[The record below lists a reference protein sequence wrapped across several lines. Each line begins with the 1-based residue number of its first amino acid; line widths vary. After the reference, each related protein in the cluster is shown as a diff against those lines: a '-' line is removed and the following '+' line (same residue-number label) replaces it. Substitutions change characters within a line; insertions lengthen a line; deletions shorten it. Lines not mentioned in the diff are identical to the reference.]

1 MNPSNLIF
9 ELKKRLP
16 EDAWGWVVT
25 ALRQDSLV
33 WGSLE
38 SCSLRPTALGQQA
51 LERSSTQPKDW
62 SPAALTLL
70 SLEYPISA
78 EELAT
83 LPVQPMVSSFRPQ
96 AMHAY
101 EDWQN
106 SLSLAGTPVGPAGTP
121 VGAAGTPVG
130 AAPLD
135 LRQVGLLALSFRER
149 RRVTGCWNGFSTE
162 LKTGLPG
169 LKTILACLY
178 GMIPDP
184 FDLLQAL
191 FLPEPPSP
199 AGTPV
204 GAARPELGLHALL
217 SNPHP
222 EKAHTDLLSALLE
235 KMTVSQRQTTLNLL
249 ASSRPD
255 LAARLAQALF
265 VPLILAELSHSERC
279 SVPPSPEASAPG
291 VRLHRLASLLQ
302 GAEAY
307 HLACQPVPSLP
318 LLTEALHV
326 ARQLQAE
333 VAATLGQAASQAGD
347 HKTALEAWKQ
357 ACQLAPNQPSNAAWL
372 ALALLDE
379 GRPDDA
385 QAYLVAKQADD
396 PTPTPHPAMLL
407 ASAMLLIAHQSEISD
422 ARLAARQA
430 LEIVEIAP
438 ITIESCSALNYSAL
452 RSSTNFYSTL
462 TKVFLDLDLP
472 SEAMRALQLALTAA
486 PDQPDLL
493 ELLAN
498 TLLTLGQPG
507 QALEAAC
514 AALARE
520 PGSRTKRTLV
530 IESLEAGG
538 DWSAALDEHEK
549 LVASLERRPLPSSP
563 STADL
568 CAMANC
574 AIHAGQAPKAIEAAK
589 LALRL
594 DPNDGL
600 AYGLLGEATLA
611 LGDSA
616 SALEHFNQATQLAP
630 LYPAP
635 WISMSRIYHNFGQ
648 DEKAIGVLRAASQA
662 SPSAPEI
669 HLALGEAYLAQGA
682 PTQALTSLR
691 RAAAL
696 VAARDQIARTQI
708 AAPPQL
714 SQPKSSRRE
723 DFPPGLSNR
732 IALQLGQTL
741 HHLGHLDE
749 ARRVLESAYH
759 TNPEAQPDQA
769 LAYAYAKTLLD
780 QNELHLAVDVLEVV
794 VQLQPAD
801 HFPYLDYARTLL
813 SLSKHELANQ
823 PQANA
828 LRAIPLL
835 NRVLQFKPRHAE
847 AQALLAEAYAAAGE
861 LSNSLEAYRLALDT
875 DLARETIWHGRLSLG
890 LGRVALALKQ
900 YETAIAALDE
910 AAQANPL
917 NSEAQCGL
925 SEAYLA
931 IGLVDE
937 AHQAACIA
945 RQLNP
950 SDLNTLI
957 WFADQSL
964 RLSEQPGAA
973 QFQAQSEAVN
983 ALNLATQLAPSRT
996 DLLIRLGQTQ
1006 LETGDEQAALN
1017 TFSQLSTV
1025 TEVSCVDLYRAAQN
1039 LRRLD
1044 DPQRAA
1050 KLLNHAISV
1059 AEGQPPLVG
1068 PCSLARN
1075 TIQKCAGDDDQSCD
1089 SNLHPP
1095 LRHPELVEGSVPLKD
1110 LLVELA
1116 NAQRQAGDLAA
1127 ALAAQDRAIV
1137 IDPQDPT
1144 LSLTKADLLLELG
1157 QPVPALECIQNAL
1170 TISPAQPAT
1179 LHLRAALLLRSLGN
1193 IPAALAHAE
1202 QAALFEN
1209 VTSSPDTLVTSAEVQ
1224 RDQLSNHGGDCH
1236 VRTRTSAT
1244 LVTEL
1249 ALAMLQFEK
1258 AREILHERWP
1268 AALQDDPRRLFE
1280 YACLRA
1286 EVALDAERRALNYSA
1301 QHADDGDCS
1310 SAQTT
1315 LANAAEALEIAAKI
1329 DENHPRCQANKARL
1343 TYRKGTN
1350 THTAALK
1357 IFKIALLATGTLSQS
1372 GELPSAGLVFT
1383 RRALAE
1389 TAIELDEWEQALMLS
1404 RQVADAAPQEPLS
1417 HLQVARVLVLRAEKQ
1432 RLCQALDVIQH
1443 APGALA
1449 LDGEAYLAFETT
1461 IQTIEQLMNNWL
1473 NGKDSQ
1479 PTTHT
1484 DLQSIH
1490 RWKAR
1495 GQAAFLPGQKSA
1507 TDLQTA
1513 IAAAPS
1519 TPNEIAAL
1527 VTALGQTG
1535 DGLAG
1540 PLAAAEAAQAF
1551 PQEPIVLRQL
1561 SLIMA
1566 ESNPRQAL
1574 GAARNA
1580 VKIISGG
1587 GYPRPNEL
1595 PLFYTLLA
1603 RLAHQAGERDSDQST
1618 ASQAIHTA
1626 LAAWP
1631 DEPRWHV
1638 LAAEIAL
1645 GQPDSERSGS
1655 STPADPASAIL
1666 HLEQAARLEPF
1677 NPDHEMALGR
1687 IYFKTGNT
1695 QKAIQALEQA
1705 SRIAPEQ
1712 SDTWLMLA
1720 QAQLAAGELVQA
1732 ALSAD
1737 RAIDRSANPTKALL
1751 VRGEIDLQT
1760 NNPQEAQRRAQ
1771 AVIQRQP
1778 EESEAYYL
1786 LARALGAIGKSS
1798 EALTVIERG
1807 IPLAEVPLPLL
1818 LERARLLRQAKGL
1831 EPALETLRG
1840 LAEQYPEEPA
1850 VLALLAETLV
1860 EAGRS
1865 EAAIQSARMALQTD
1879 RGKLNLEQH
1888 TYLHYLVGR
1897 QLRRAGQLDQA
1908 VYHLNE
1914 AVQQAPDHLESYL
1927 ELGRAHQD
1935 RRQLE
1940 QALHAFQQA
1949 IEVAPN
1955 DYRAYYQAGLALKE
1969 SKDYLAAEAM
1979 VRRAA
1984 ELAPNDVSIHRLLG
1998 ALVALNL
2005 VHNRPQTSPIPA

>member
-1 MNPSNLIF
+1 MLAGFEDQPDQPMNSTNLIL
-9 ELKKRLP
+9 ELRNRLP
-16 EDAWGWVVT
+16 VDTWGWVVT
-25 ALRQDSLV
+25 ALRQDVLV
-33 WGSLE
+33 WESLDQTE
-38 SCSLRPTALGQQA
+38 LGQQA
-51 LERSSTQPKDW
+51 LDRSSTQPKDW
-62 SPAALTLL
+62 SPASLALL
-70 SLEYPISA
+70 SLGYPVSA

-83 LPVQPMVSSFRPQ
+83 LPVQPMVSSIRPQ
-96 AMHAY
+96 AMQAY
-101 EDWQN
+101 EDWQTN
-106 SLSLAGTPVGPAGTP
+106 FN
-121 VGAAGTPVG
+121 
-130 AAPLD
+130 AAPLN
-135 LRQVGLLALSFRER
+135 LRQIGLLALSFRER
-149 RRVTGCWNGFSTE
+149 RRVTGGWNGFSTE
-162 LKTGLPG
+162 LKAGLPG
-169 LKTILACLY
+169 LNTIMACLY
-178 GMIPDP
+178 SMIPDP
-184 FDLLQAL
+184 FELLHAL
-191 FLPEPPSP
+191 FLPEGSP
-199 AGTPV
+199 AQPD
-204 GAARPELGLHALL
+204 LGLHALL
-217 SNPHP
+217 SNPES
-222 EKAHTDLLSALLE
+222 EKNQFDLMSALLE
-235 KMTVSQRQTTLNLL
+235 KMSLSQRHNTLSLL
-249 ASSRPD
+249 APGRPE
-255 LAARLAQALF
+255 LAARLVQAQF
-265 VPLILAELSHSERC
+265 VPLILDRISNLTESSEANPFKDRLDRLS
-279 SVPPSPEASAPG
+279 
-291 VRLHRLASLLQ
+291 SLLQ
-302 GAEAY
+302 GADAY
-307 HLACQPVPSLP
+307 HLACQPAQALP
-318 LLTEALHV
+318 LLTEALHG

-333 VAATLGQAASQAGD
+333 VAAGLGRAASQAGD
-347 HKTALEAWKQ
+347 HKTALEGWKQ
-357 ACQLAPNQPSNAAWL
+357 ACQLAPDEPSNAAWL

-379 GRPDDA
+379 NRPDDA
-385 QAYLVAKQADD
+385 QAYLAAKQADD
-396 PTPTPHPAMLL
+396 PTMRHPTMLL
-407 ASAMLLIAHQSEISD
+407 VSAMVSAHQNEITD
-422 ARLAARQA
+422 ARLAACQA
-430 LEIVEIAP
+430 LDIVEVTPVRTGLA
-438 ITIESCSALNYSAL
+438 
-452 RSSTNFYSTL
+452 NFYPLL
-462 TKVFLDLDLP
+462 TKVLLDLDL
-472 SEAMRALQLALTAA
+472 SNEAMRALHLALKAA

-493 ELLAN
+493 DLLAH
-498 TLLTLGQPG
+498 TRLALGQPV

-520 PGSRTKRTLV
+520 PASRAKRTLV
-530 IESLEAGG
+530 IESLEACG
-538 DWSAALDEHEK
+538 DWSNALNEHEK
-549 LVASLERRPLPSSP
+549 LVASLPLPSSA
-563 STADL
+563 SL
-568 CAMANC
+568 RAMASC
-574 AIHAGQAPKAIEAAK
+574 AIQAGQAPKAIYVVK
-589 LALRL
+589 QALRL

-600 AYGLLGEATLA
+600 SFGLLGEATLA
-611 LGDSA
+611 TGDSA

-630 LYPAP
+630 LYAAP
-635 WISMSRIYHNFGQ
+635 WISMSRIYHNLGQ
-648 DEKAIGVLRAASQA
+648 DEKAIEVLRAASQA

-696 VAARDQIARTQI
+696 VVARDQITRTHT
-708 AAPPQL
+708 
-714 SQPKSSRRE
+714 KTGGRD
-723 DFPPGLSNR
+723 DFPIGLSNR

-749 ARRVLESAYH
+749 ARRVLENAYQI
-759 TNPEAQPDQA
+759 NPEPLPDQA
-769 LAYAYAKTLLD
+769 LAYAYAQTLLD
-780 QNELHLAVDVLEVV
+780 QDELQLAADVLEVV
-794 VQLQPAD
+794 VQSQPAD
-801 HFPYLDYARTLL
+801 HSPYLDYARTLL
-813 SLSKHELANQ
+813 QLNSHS
-823 PQANA
+823 QANA
-828 LRAIPLL
+828 QRAIPLL
-835 NRVLQFKPRHAE
+835 NQVLQFKPRHAE
-847 AQALLAEAYAAAGE
+847 AQALLAEAYAVAGE
-861 LSNSLEAYRLALDT
+861 LPNSLEAYRLALDT

-900 YETAIAALDE
+900 YETAIAALHE

-917 NSEAQCGL
+917 NSDAQCSL

-931 IGLVDE
+931 MGLVDE
-937 AHQAACIA
+937 AHQAACNA

-957 WFADQSL
+957 WFADQSI

-1017 TFSQLSTV
+1017 TFSQLSSA

-1044 DPQRAA
+1044 DIQRAIT
-1050 KLLNHAISV
+1050 LLNHAILA
-1059 AEGQPPLVG
+1059 AEGQPP
-1068 PCSLARN
+1068 
-1075 TIQKCAGDDDQSCD
+1075 QKCVDDTI
-1089 SNLHPP
+1089 
-1095 LRHPELVEGSVPLKD
+1095 PLKD
-1110 LLVELA
+1110 LFVELA
-1116 NAQRQAGDLAA
+1116 IAQRQAGDLTA

-1137 IDPQDPT
+1137 IDPQDPS
-1144 LSLTKADLLLELG
+1144 LSITKAELLLELG
-1157 QPVPALECIQNAL
+1157 RPSPALECIQTAL
-1170 TISPAQPAT
+1170 TVSPADAR
-1179 LHLRAALLLRSLGN
+1179 LHLRAALLLRSQGN

-1209 VTSSPDTLVTSAEVQ
+1209 VAVSPDDLVT
-1224 RDQLSNHGGDCH
+1224 DNLSNHG
-1236 VRTRTSAT
+1236 

-1249 ALAMLQFEK
+1249 ALALLQFEK

-1268 AALQDDPRRLFE
+1268 STLDDDPRRLFE

-1286 EVALDAERRALNYSA
+1286 EVALDAEEGDGGSA
-1301 QHADDGDCS
+1301 A
-1310 SAQTT
+1310 T
-1315 LANAAEALEIAAKI
+1315 LANASEALEIAAKI

-1343 TYRKGTN
+1343 NYRKGN
-1350 THTAALK
+1350 TPAAHK
-1357 IFKIALLATGTLSQS
+1357 TFKIALLAIDTLSQS
-1372 GELPSAGLVFT
+1372 GVMPSEGLVFT

-1404 RQVADAAPQEPLS
+1404 RQAADAAPQEPLS
-1417 HLQVARVLVLRAEKQ
+1417 HLQVARVLVLRAERQ
-1432 RLCQALDVIQH
+1432 RLCQALDVVQH

-1449 LDGEAYLAFETT
+1449 LDNEAYQAFETS

-1473 NGKDSQ
+1473 NGKTGQ
-1479 PTTHT
+1479 ETHQILAIYN
-1484 DLQSIH
+1484 LQSIH

-1495 GQAAFLPGQKSA
+1495 GQAAFLPGLKSA
-1507 TDLQTA
+1507 TELQTA
-1513 IAAAPS
+1513 VAGS
-1519 TPNEIAAL
+1519 TSNPEEIAAL
-1527 VTALGQTG
+1527 VTVLGQTG
-1535 DGLAG
+1535 DGMAG
-1540 PLAAAEAAQAF
+1540 TLAAAEVAQAF
-1551 PQEPIVLRQL
+1551 PQEPVVLRQL
-1561 SLIMA
+1561 SLTMA

-1574 GAARNA
+1574 GAARAA
-1580 VKIISGG
+1580 VNIISVG
-1587 GYPRPNEL
+1587 GYRRPNEL

-1645 GQPDSERSGS
+1645 GQPNSDA
-1655 STPADPASAIL
+1655 PADPASAIV

-1677 NPDHEMALGR
+1677 NPDHELALGR
-1687 IYFKTGNT
+1687 IYLETGNT

-1737 RAIDRSANPTKALL
+1737 RALDRSANPTKALL

-1771 AVIQRQP
+1771 AIIQRQP
-1778 EESEAYYL
+1778 EEPEAYYL
-1786 LARALGAIGKSS
+1786 LARALGAIGKPS

-1807 IPLAEVPLPLL
+1807 IPLADQPLPLL

-1840 LAEQYPEEPA
+1840 LAEHYPEEPA

-1860 EAGRS
+1860 EAGRG
-1865 EAAIQSARMALQTD
+1865 EAAIQSARMALQAD
-1879 RGKLNLEQH
+1879 RGKLDLEQH

-1908 VYHLNE
+1908 VYHLSE
-1914 AVQQAPDHLESYL
+1914 AVNQAPDHLESYL

-1940 QALHAFQQA
+1940 QALHVFQQA

-1955 DYRAYYQAGLALKE
+1955 DHRAYFQAGLALKE
-1969 SKDYLAAEAM
+1969 SKDYMAAEVM

-2005 VHNRPQTSPIPA
+2005 VHNRRQSPTPA

>member
-1 MNPSNLIF
+1 MNPSRLIF
-9 ELKKRLP
+9 ELKKRMP

-25 ALRQDSLV
+25 ALRQDALI
-33 WGSLE
+33 WDSLE
-38 SCSLRPTALGQQA
+38 QTTLGQQA

-62 SPAALTLL
+62 SPASLALL

-83 LPVQPMVSSFRPQ
+83 LPVQPMASSIRPQ
-96 AMHAY
+96 AMRAY
-101 EDWQN
+101 EDWQTN
-106 SLSLAGTPVGPAGTP
+106 LCT
-121 VGAAGTPVG
+121 
-130 AAPLD
+130 APLD
-135 LRQVGLLALSFRER
+135 LHQVGLLALAFRER
-149 RRVTGCWNGFSTE
+149 RRVTGCWNGFSSE
-162 LKTGLPG
+162 LKADLPG
-169 LKTILACLY
+169 LKTIITCLY
-178 GMIPDP
+178 GMVPDP
-184 FDLLQAL
+184 FELLQAL
-191 FLPEPPSP
+191 FLPESSP
-199 AGTPV
+199 
-204 GAARPELGLHALL
+204 ARPELGLHALL
-217 SNPHP
+217 SNPQP
-222 EKAHTDLLSALLE
+222 ENAQSDFLSALLE
-235 KMTVSQRQTTLNLL
+235 KMSLSQRQNTLNLL
-249 ASSRPD
+249 APGRPD

-265 VPLILAELSHSERC
+265 VPLILAKISRF
-279 SVPPSPEASAPG
+279 PISPEASASA
-291 VRLHRLASLLQ
+291 VRLDHLASLLQ

-307 HLACQPVPSLP
+307 RLACQPALSLP
-318 LLTEALHV
+318 LLTEALHI

-333 VAATLGQAASQAGD
+333 VAAGLGQAASQAGD
-347 HKTALEAWKQ
+347 HKSALEAWKQ
-357 ACQLAPNQPSNAAWL
+357 ACQLAPDEPSNAAWL
-372 ALALLDE
+372 ALALLAE
-379 GRPDDA
+379 NRPDDA
-385 QAYLVAKQADD
+385 QAYLAARQADD
-396 PTPTPHPAMLL
+396 PTPSGIHYRHHPAMLL
-407 ASAMLLIAHQSEISD
+407 ASAMLSAHQNEIND

-430 LEIVEIAP
+430 LEIVEVAP
-438 ITIESCSALNYSAL
+438 IRTG
-452 RSSTNFYSTL
+452 STNLYPTL
-462 TKVFLDLDLP
+462 TKLLLDLDLP
-472 SEAMRALQLALTAA
+472 SEALRALHLALTAA

-493 ELLAN
+493 DLLAN
-498 TLLTLGQPG
+498 IRLALGQPL
-507 QALEAAC
+507 QAVEAAF
-514 AALARE
+514 ASLARE
-520 PGSRTKRTLV
+520 PGSRAKRTLV
-530 IESLEAGG
+530 IESLEACG
-538 DWSAALDEHEK
+538 DWSAALEEHET
-549 LVASLERRPLPSSP
+549 LVASLSSP
-563 STADL
+563 SPSSL
-568 CAMANC
+568 RAMASC
-574 AIHAGQAPKAIEAAK
+574 AIHAGQPPKAIDAVK
-589 LALRL
+589 KALRL

-600 AYGLLGEATLA
+600 AFGLLGEATLA
-611 LGDSA
+611 IGDTA
-616 SALEHFNQATQLAP
+616 AALENFNQATQLAP

-635 WISMSRIYHNFGQ
+635 WISISRIYHNLGQ
-648 DEKAIGVLRAASQA
+648 DEKAIEVLRAACQA

-696 VAARDQIARTQI
+696 VVTRDQIARTEI

-714 SQPKSSRRE
+714 WIASPPQLWIATPPQLTLPKSSRRE

-741 HHLGHLDE
+741 HRLGHLDE
-749 ARRVLESAYH
+749 ARRVLENAYQS
-759 TNPEAQPDQA
+759 NPDAQPDQA

-780 QNELHLAVDVLEVV
+780 QNELQLAADVLEVV

-813 SLSKHELANQ
+813 LLRNQ
-823 PQANA
+823 PQVNA
-828 LRAIPLL
+828 QRAIPLL

-847 AQALLAEAYAAAGE
+847 AQALLAEAYAVAGD
-861 LSNSLEAYRLALDT
+861 LPNSLEAYRLALDT

-900 YETAIAALDE
+900 YETAIAALHE
-910 AAQANPL
+910 AAQADPL
-917 NSEAQCGL
+917 NSEAQCCL

-937 AHQAACIA
+937 AHQAACTA

-957 WFADQSL
+957 WFADQSI

-973 QFQAQSEAVN
+973 QFHAQADAVN

-1017 TFSQLSTV
+1017 TFGQLSTA

-1044 DPQRAA
+1044 DSQRAV

-1059 AEGQPPLVG
+1059 AEGQPP
-1068 PCSLARN
+1068 
-1075 TIQKCAGDDDQSCD
+1075 QKCADD
-1089 SNLHPP
+1089 
-1095 LRHPELVEGSVPLKD
+1095 SVPMKD

-1116 NAQRQAGDLAA
+1116 MAQRQAGDLAA

-1144 LSLTKADLLLELG
+1144 LSLTKAELLLELG

-1170 TISPAQPAT
+1170 TVSPADAT
-1179 LHLRAALLLRSLGN
+1179 LHLRAALLLRSQGN
-1193 IPAALAHAE
+1193 IPAALVHAE

-1209 VTSSPDTLVTSAEVQ
+1209 VTASPEILVTDS
-1224 RDQLSNHGGDCH
+1224 LSNHG
-1236 VRTRTSAT
+1236 

-1258 AREILHERWP
+1258 AREILHEHWP

-1286 EVALDAERRALNYSA
+1286 EVALEAE
-1301 QHADDGDCS
+1301 DGDCS
-1310 SAQTT
+1310 SAATRDCGSAATRDYGSAGTGDYGSAATRDCGSAAT
-1315 LANAAEALEIAAKI
+1315 LAIAAKALEIAAKI

-1343 TYRKGTN
+1343 NYRKGN
-1350 THTAALK
+1350 SPAALK
-1357 IFKIALLATGTLSQS
+1357 TFKIALLAIDTLSQS
-1372 GELPSAGLVFT
+1372 GVMPPDGLVFT

-1389 TAIELDEWEQALMLS
+1389 TAIELDEWEQALLLS

-1417 HLQVARVLVLRAEKQ
+1417 HLQVARVLVLRAERQ
-1432 RLCQALDVIQH
+1432 RLCLALDVIQH
-1443 APGALA
+1443 APGAPA
-1449 LDGEAYLAFETT
+1449 LDGEAYQAFETC

-1473 NGKDSQ
+1473 NGKASQ
-1479 PTTHT
+1479 ETNQILAIYN
-1484 DLQSIH
+1484 LQSIH

-1507 TDLQTA
+1507 IELQTA
-1513 IAAAPS
+1513 MVGAPS
-1519 TPNEIAAL
+1519 TPDEIAAL

-1535 DGLAG
+1535 DGMAG
-1540 PLAAAEAAQAF
+1540 PLAAADVAQAF
-1551 PQEPIVLRQL
+1551 PQEPMVLRQL

-1580 VKIISGG
+1580 VNIISGG
-1587 GYPRPNEL
+1587 GYRRPNEL

-1645 GQPDSERSGS
+1645 GQPNSE
-1655 STPADPASAIL
+1655 TPADPATAIV

-1677 NPDHEMALGR
+1677 NPDHELALGR
-1687 IYFKTGNT
+1687 IYFETGNT

-1705 SRIAPEQ
+1705 SRIAPELP
-1712 SDTWLMLA
+1712 DTWLMLA

-1737 RAIDRSANPTKALL
+1737 RAIDRSANPTKAWL

-1778 EESEAYYL
+1778 GESEAYYL
-1786 LARALGAIGKSS
+1786 LARALGAIGKPS

-1807 IPLAEVPLPLL
+1807 IPLADLPLPLL

-1840 LAEQYPEEPA
+1840 LAEHYPEEPT

-1865 EAAIQSARMALQTD
+1865 EAAIQSARMALQAD
-1879 RGKLNLEQH
+1879 RGKLDLEQH

-1955 DYRAYYQAGLALKE
+1955 DYRAYFQAGLALKE
-1969 SKDYLAAEAM
+1969 SKDYVAAEVM

-2005 VHNRPQTSPIPA
+2005 VHNRRPSPTPA